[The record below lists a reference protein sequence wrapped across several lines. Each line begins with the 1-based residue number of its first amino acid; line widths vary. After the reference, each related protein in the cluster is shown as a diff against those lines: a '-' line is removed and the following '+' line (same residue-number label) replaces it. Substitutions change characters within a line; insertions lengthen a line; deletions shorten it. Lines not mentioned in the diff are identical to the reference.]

1 MDKLFELTVYN
12 ILRELQIPA
21 HLKGYQFLKSALRYL
36 RDNPNAIYSVTK
48 DLYPGV
54 AEMYDDKV
62 EWTHV
67 ERGIRNAIRLSRAS
81 DETKVRVLGKKGHFA
96 NSEFIAALGE
106 TIGFRLDG
114 DGGQSRSEG
123 NDKYL
128 EFHESRDELQMKPND
143 F

>member
-1 MDKLFELTVYN
+1 MDKAFELAIYEA
-12 ILRELQIPA
+12 LRELQIPA

-48 DLYPGV
+48 DLYPGI

-67 ERGIRNAIRLSRAS
+67 ERGIRNAIRLSRAN

-96 NSEFIAALGE
+96 NSEFIAALSE

-114 DGGQSRSEG
+114 DGGKS
-123 NDKYL
+123 
-128 EFHESRDELQMKPND
+128 
-143 F
+143 

>member
-1 MDKLFELTVYN
+1 MKLTNKIRKGMNTMDKAFELAIYEA
-12 ILRELQIPA
+12 LRELQIPA

-36 RDNPNAIYSVTK
+36 RDNPNSIYSVTK
-48 DLYPGV
+48 DLYPGI

-81 DETKVRVLGKKGHFA
+81 DETKIRVLGKKGHLA

-114 DGGQSRSEG
+114 DGGQS
-123 NDKYL
+123 
-128 EFHESRDELQMKPND
+128 
-143 F
+143 